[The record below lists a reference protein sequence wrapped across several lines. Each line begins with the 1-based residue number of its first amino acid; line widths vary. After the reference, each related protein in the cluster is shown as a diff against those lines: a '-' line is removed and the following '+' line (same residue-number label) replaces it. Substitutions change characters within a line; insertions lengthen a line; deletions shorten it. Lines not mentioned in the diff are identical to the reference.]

1 MTAIRIA
8 EEFDLDIVIEH
19 CTDGHKIADILAKK
33 NIKAIV
39 GPTLST
45 RSKVELKDRSFDT
58 LVTLWKAGVLF
69 SITMDHPVIHLENSP
84 VAALAVKATS
94 EEEAL
99 RL

>member
-19 CTDGHKIADILAKK
+19 CTDEAQIADILAKRIS
-33 NIKAIV
+33 NDRRS
-39 GPTLST
+39 TLST

-69 SITMDHPVIHLENSP
+69 SITMDHPVIHLEKPASCCCF
-84 VAALAVKATS
+84 S
-94 EEEAL
+94 S
-99 RL
+99 